1 MATKNS
7 NESEVLAE
15 LIVMKA
21 LDEKG
26 ENLFTI
32 DDKIALRTQ
41 VDANIIAR
49 IAAEIMTPAAAEIEK
64 N

>member
-1 MATKNS
+1 
-7 NESEVLAE
+7 
-15 LIVMKA
+15 MKA

-32 DDKIALRTQ
+32 DDKVALRTQ
-41 VDANIIAR
+41 VDANVIAR
-49 IAAEIMTPAAAEIEK
+49 IAAEIMTPAASEIEK